1 MKGLTRYTLSA
12 DAFKYNS
19 IGMNNILANYVQEII
34 DLVKSKLS
42 ADYHE
47 DRLEGWW
54 LFTNDHAS
62 LSEIGT

>member
-12 DAFKYNS
+12 DAFKSNS
-19 IGMNNILANYVQEII
+19 IGMNNILADYVQETM
-34 DLVKSKLS
+34 DLVKPKLS
-42 ADYHE
+42 ADYHD

-54 LFTNDHAS
+54 LFTNDHAF